1 MKEKKWCPGAGSLA
15 FRDTAPSSLVTCP
28 VCNRK
33 GLNGEEPNSA
43 GLTNYD
49 SYHDC
54 LVVPRHTAR
63 KTQPGDIGQASFAPH
78 DPLGRE
84 DVKRWGDSREWD

>member
-63 KTQPGDIGQASFAPH
+63 KTQPRDIGQASFAP
-78 DPLGRE
+78 PEGRYL
-84 DVKRWGDSREWD
+84 RDSREWD

>member
-1 MKEKKWCPGAGSLA
+1 VKEKKWCSGAGSLA
-15 FRDTAPSSLVTCP
+15 FRDAAPSSLVTCP

-49 SYHDC
+49 SCHDC

-63 KTQPGDIGQASFAPH
+63 KTQPGDIGQASFAP
-78 DPLGRE
+78 PEGRYL
-84 DVKRWGDSREWD
+84 RDSREWD